1 MEKFT
6 NVSVK
11 HPNLDRQMPLFPL
24 DFSLPL
30 GQLSRLSL
38 KKQGDRYKAA
48 LVGGV
53 GGFISFAMSE
63 CLTDYNIHNLLNKIF
78 DLWIFWLLYI
88 TMHIYRYF
96 GYSHNPIYTI
106 THAYFDFLD
115 G

>member
-63 CLTDYNIHNLLNKIF
+63 CLTDYNIHN
-78 DLWIFWLLYI
+78 I